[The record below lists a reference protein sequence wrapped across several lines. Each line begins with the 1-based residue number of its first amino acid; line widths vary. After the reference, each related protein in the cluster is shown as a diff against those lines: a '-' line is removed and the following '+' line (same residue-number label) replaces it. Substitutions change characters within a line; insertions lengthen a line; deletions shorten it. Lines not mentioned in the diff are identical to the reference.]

1 VAPLGTALGEEQI
14 RLLWTLAAEP
24 VLCLDGDRAGHSA
37 AVRGAERALP
47 LLQPGRSLRFARLPP
62 GEDPDTLVRKGGA
75 ESIEALIESAESLAS
90 VIWQSEWERH
100 APTSPERR
108 AAFHRSI
115 LGQVR
120 RIGDETVRRYYEQ
133 SIRERLQDAF
143 APPSRPS
150 GFRRGTRPQGS
161 RWPEASGPSVH
172 RRANPRRLAGQRQ
185 RTLLGILVLYP
196 DLIEEFAEALA
207 QLSFTDGALERLRN
221 AILGVGAVLNDLDAG
236 SIASQLS
243 TTTGHQSVNWE
254 REVRPLLASACED
267 ARAALGGASIDGQ
280 EALMRA
286 RGAADQLVRAL
297 EQDTVRADVAGQ
309 IDGLSEAPDTLDRLK
324 AIVAA
329 ERLRA
334 PTEP

>member
-1 VAPLGTALGEEQI
+1 
-14 RLLWTLAAEP
+14 
-24 VLCLDGDRAGHSA
+24 
-37 AVRGAERALP
+37 
-47 LLQPGRSLRFARLPP
+47 
-62 GEDPDTLVRKGGA
+62 
-75 ESIEALIESAESLAS
+75 
-90 VIWQSEWERH
+90 
-100 APTSPERR
+100 
-108 AAFHRSI
+108 
-115 LGQVR
+115 
-120 RIGDETVRRYYEQ
+120 
-133 SIRERLQDAF
+133 
-143 APPSRPS
+143 
-150 GFRRGTRPQGS
+150 
-161 RWPEASGPSVH
+161 VH